1 MIYLLLTWLASPLLW
16 LRAALRRS
24 SVNNR
29 ILVIQTAK
37 IGDFVATTPVFRA
50 LRRRLPEVEI
60 VALLHPVNV
69 PLAKGLDSIDRIIA
83 LPKQGFKGW
92 AGKRW
97 LLELLGEGYD
107 GVLILSP
114 NLTNLLVPFWAGV
127 PKRVSVLADRR
138 QGSSRLAWPFLTYG
152 EPHRRGQLFRETAL
166 RAIAGLGI
174 KVDAVLLALPN
185 EVRGAESGQAKLNA
199 WSPICQ
205 RPLVGFGL
213 GAGNR
218 MKALDAAQVAALAGQ
233 IVNHTPATLVLIG
246 TDADR
251 AAAETV
257 LAQLPA
263 GRAIDTTG
271 QWGLDELPVLL
282 GALDCFVG
290 VDSGATYMADA
301 LGVPVVDFMGPA
313 DADDQRPIGCRAVVI
328 RSAEPC
334 APCSHAFDAPYSCHL
349 GTRACIANMPIA
361 AVVQAVETILVSRNS
376 VAEYRQ

>member
-1 MIYLLLTWLASPLLW
+1 MIYLLLTWLLAPMLW

-24 SVNNR
+24 TPLKC

-50 LRRRLPEVEI
+50 LRARLPEAEI

-69 PLAKGLDSIDRIIA
+69 PLARQLDSIDRIVT
-83 LPKQGFKGW
+83 LPKHGFKGW

-97 LLELLGEGYD
+97 LLDQLTEGYD

-127 PKRVSVLADRR
+127 PRRVSVFADRR
-138 QGSSRLAWPFLTYG
+138 QGSARLAWPFLTHG
-152 EPHRRGQLFRETAL
+152 EPHRAGQLFRETAL
-166 RAIAGLGI
+166 RALAGFDIA
-174 KVDAVLLALPN
+174 VDAALLALPN
-185 EVRGAESGQAKLNA
+185 EVAGTESGQTRLAALSPKLL
-199 WSPICQ
+199 

-218 MKALDAAQVAALAGQ
+218 MKALDAAQIEALAGQ
-233 IVNHTPATLVLIG
+233 IVSRTAATLVLIG

-251 AAAETV
+251 AVAET
-257 LAQLPA
+257 LCASLPA
-263 GRAIDTTG
+263 GRVIDTTG

-282 GALDCFVG
+282 GSLDCFVG

-313 DADDQRPIGCRAVVI
+313 DADDQRPIGRRAVVI

-334 APCSHAFDAPYSCHL
+334 APCSHAFDAPDACHL
-349 GTRACIANMPIA
+349 GTRACIINIPINRMVDA
-361 AVVQAVETILVSRNS
+361 ISR
-376 VAEYRQ
+376 VLDI

>member
-1 MIYLLLTWLASPLLW
+1 MIYLLLTWLLAPLLW
-16 LRAALRRS
+16 LRAALRGAQRT
-24 SVNNR
+24 NR

-50 LRRRLPEVEI
+50 LRNRLPGTEI
-60 VALLHPVNV
+60 VALLHPVNL
-69 PLAKGLDSIDRIIA
+69 PLARQLDSIDRIVT
-83 LPKQGFKGW
+83 LPEYGFKGW

-97 LLELLGEGYD
+97 LLDQLAEGYD

-138 QGSSRLAWPFLTYG
+138 QGSARLAWPFLTHG
-152 EPHRRGQLFRETAL
+152 EPHRSGQLFRETAL
-166 RAIAGLGI
+166 RALAGFGI
-174 KVDAVLLALPN
+174 DVDATLLVLPN
-185 EVRGAESGQAKLNA
+185 EIAATESGKIRLAVL
-199 WSPICQ
+199 SPQ
-205 RPLVGFGL
+205 LQGPLVGFGL

-218 MKALDAAQVAALAGQ
+218 MKALDTAQIEALAGQ
-233 IVNHTPATLVLIG
+233 IVSRTAATLILIG

-251 AAAETV
+251 AAAEA
-257 LAQLPA
+257 LCASLPA
-263 GRAIDTTG
+263 GRAVDTTG
-271 QWGLDELPVLL
+271 QWALVELPVLL

-313 DADDQRPIGCRAVVI
+313 DADDQQPIGRQAVVI

-334 APCSHAFDAPYSCHL
+334 APCSHAFDAPYACRL
-349 GTRACIANMPIA
+349 DTRACIAKMPIG
-361 AVVQAVETILVSRNS
+361 AVVQAVETILAPKKS

>member
-1 MIYLLLTWLASPLLW
+1 MIYLLLTWLIAPLLW
-16 LRAALRRS
+16 LRAALRGGQRT
-24 SVNNR
+24 NR

-50 LRRRLPEVEI
+50 LRRRLPGTEI

-69 PLAKGLDSIDRIIA
+69 PLARQLDSIDHIVT
-83 LPKQGFKGW
+83 LPGHGFKGW

-97 LLELLGEGYD
+97 LLDQLAEGYD

-138 QGSSRLAWPFLTYG
+138 QGSARLAWPFLSHG
-152 EPHRRGQLFRETAL
+152 EPHRAGQMFRETAL
-166 RAIAGLGI
+166 RALAGLGI
-174 KVDAVLLALPN
+174 RVDEPLLALPN
-185 EVRGAESGQAKLNA
+185 EMPGAASGQAKLA
-199 WSPICQ
+199 ALQSRLH
-205 RPLVGFGL
+205 RPVVGFGL

-218 MKALDAAQVAALAGQ
+218 MKALDRAQIEALAGQ
-233 IVNHTPATLVLIG
+233 IASRTAATLVLVG

-251 AAAETV
+251 AAAEV
-257 LAQLPA
+257 LRASLPPD
-263 GRAIDTTG
+263 RVVDTTG
-271 QWGLDELPVLL
+271 QWALDELPVLL

-313 DADDQRPIGCRAVVI
+313 DDRDQRPIGNKAVVI

-334 APCSHAFDAPYSCHL
+334 APCSHAFDAPYACHL
-349 GTRACIANMPIA
+349 GTRACIANLPIPT
-361 AVVQAVETILVSRNS
+361 VVESVEAILASPHS
-376 VAEYRQ
+376 VAECRQ